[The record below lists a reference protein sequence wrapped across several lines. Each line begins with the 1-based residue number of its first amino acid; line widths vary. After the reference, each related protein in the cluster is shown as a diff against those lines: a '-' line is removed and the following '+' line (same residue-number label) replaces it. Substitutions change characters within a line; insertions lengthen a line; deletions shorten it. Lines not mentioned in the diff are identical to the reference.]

1 MEYAELGG
9 FLISFTKMNLNL
21 KVFIDEIMH
30 QKLWKNGIYLVNV
43 DEYKSIGVHWIDL
56 YVNNNSM
63 TYFDRFSVEHIKK
76 KL

>member
-1 MEYAELGG
+1 M
-9 FLISFTKMNLNL
+9 
-21 KVFIDEIMH
+21 
-30 QKLWKNGIYLVNV
+30 KNGIYLVNV

-76 KL
+76 NCKKYWQQKYHHKYLQNTGPLFDSV